1 MLSVIASDVPRNYHM
16 GSESPQTL
24 RDRATALH
32 QLREGLASPA
42 YAQIRTACKKT
53 ETEATGTQQTALDK
67 ANAALVDE
75 LGQARRCDQI
85 AHDRDSYPG
94 EVHGLRIVARDR
106 IPAC

>member
-1 MLSVIASDVPRNYHM
+1 MWEREPANFAQAGRPPCTNCA
-16 GSESPQTL
+16 
-24 RDRATALH
+24 RD
-32 QLREGLASPA
+32 SWPA

-53 ETEATGTQQTALDK
+53 ETAATGTQQTQLDK

-94 EVHGLRIVARDR
+94 KYTVYGSTHVTGIA
-106 IPAC
+106 AC